1 MIISIYFGFIHIVL
15 SHFDRRWIVPKFQ
28 NDWHPGQFEV
38 WTMKISV
45 CIYIYIILFWGRT
58 WWTRLERRES
68 MKRKHKKVW
77 QSVSLKER
85 EEGEWDAAISDIS
98 VVCFVCF
105 IAFACALKYN
115 TTAVYSV
122 LCPKHPIFSN
132 FIYQEAKLRLLSFCG
147 FVHYKIE
154 SKDWNSLTL
163 VWVGRGIFFFFL
175 F

>member
-1 MIISIYFGFIHIVL
+1 MVDTFG
-15 SHFDRRWIVPKFQ
+15 
-28 NDWHPGQFEV
+28 E
-38 WTMKISV
+38 
-45 CIYIYIILFWGRT
+45 
-58 WWTRLERRES
+58 TREHETKTQKGVAVSFSEGERRGG
-68 MKRKHKKVW
+68 K
-77 QSVSLKER
+77 
-85 EEGEWDAAISDIS
+85 WDAAISDIS

-132 FIYQEAKLRLLSFCG
+132 YIYQDAKLRLLSFCG

-163 VWVGRGIFFFFL
+163 VWVGRGIFFFFSLLTLL
-175 F
+175 FIRSKRLNCIISSLKERERD

>member
-77 QSVSLKER
+77 QSVSLRER
-85 EEGEWDAAISDIS
+85 EEGGSGTQLYLISLW
-98 VVCFVCF
+98 FVLF
-105 IAFACALKYN
+105 VLLHLHVHSN
-115 TTAVYSV
+115 TTLQLFIRYYVQNTPSFQIIYIRMQNYVFCPFVA
-122 LCPKHPIFSN
+122 LCTT
-132 FIYQEAKLRLLSFCG
+132 KLNQRTEIAL
-147 FVHYKIE
+147 H
-154 SKDWNSLTL
+154 
-163 VWVGRGIFFFFL
+163 
-175 F
+175 